1 MLAVELI
8 NVTKVINKKTI
19 NDDLNLIILK
29 GQT

>member
-29 GQT
+29 GQN